1 MQLRNKEDDR
11 IIDVADEHAYVLE
24 ALGWEA
30 VAPPAPKP
38 RTRRA
43 KAKPAE
49 EQ

>member
-1 MQLRNKEDDR
+1 MEMRNREDGR
-11 IIDVADEHAYVLE
+11 ILDVADEHAYVLE

-43 KAKPAE
+43 KAKPSE